1 MKILSVILL
10 YSRGFLIENREG
22 TKMKKAELII
32 ALAMLI
38 LSTFVAV
45 GENIPTPPIDGIISA
60 FREVK

>member
-1 MKILSVILL
+1 MKILSVIMI
-10 YSRGFLIENREG
+10 YSLGFRRENREG

-38 LSTFVAV
+38 LSAFVAV

>member
-1 MKILSVILL
+1 MKILSVILI
-10 YSRGFLIENREG
+10 YSLGFLIENREG

-38 LSTFVAV
+38 LSAFVAV
-45 GENIPTPPIDGIISA
+45 GENIPTPPIYGIISA